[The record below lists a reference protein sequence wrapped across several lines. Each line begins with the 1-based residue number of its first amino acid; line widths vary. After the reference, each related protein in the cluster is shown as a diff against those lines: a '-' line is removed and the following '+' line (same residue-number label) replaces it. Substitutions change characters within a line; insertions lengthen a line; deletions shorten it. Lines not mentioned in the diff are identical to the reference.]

1 MLPMIAMYKSKI
13 AFVLIGIGLF
23 ADSLISTD
31 AVQTV
36 TLAVAGWTLLE
47 VIKQGK
53 IIAAM
58 QQKVK
63 DLPCYRCREIQGE
76 TTTK

>member
-1 MLPMIAMYKSKI
+1 MAKTHI
-13 AFVLIGIGLF
+13 AFGLIGFGLL
-23 ADSLISTD
+23 ADTMFSTD
-31 AVQTV
+31 AVQGV
-36 TLAVAGWTLLE
+36 TLCVAGWTLLE

-53 IIAAM
+53 QVAAM

-76 TTTK
+76 TTNK